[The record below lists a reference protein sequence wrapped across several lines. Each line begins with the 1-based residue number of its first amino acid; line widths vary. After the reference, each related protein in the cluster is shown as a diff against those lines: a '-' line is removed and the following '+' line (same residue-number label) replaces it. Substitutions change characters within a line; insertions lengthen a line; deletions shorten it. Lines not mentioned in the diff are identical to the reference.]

1 MAKKDKQQQSLTICV
16 AEKEFKLVTPPIIQ
30 SGTRFIY
37 LEETKN
43 SGTFKLLSSYSNII
57 PSELYCINLYIEDN
71 KLYLGFVNSD
81 CSINDTYEVIEVTIV
96 TKLNIGNKRLLYIE
110 EYQEGTRLTY
120 SEGLAKELK
129 DMQFI
134 ELRRS

>member
-1 MAKKDKQQQSLTICV
+1 MAKKDKQQGCIICI
-16 AEKEFKLVTPPIIQ
+16 AENDFKLVTPPVIQ
-30 SGTRFIY
+30 SDVRFIY
-37 LEETKN
+37 LEEIKD
-43 SGTFKLLSSYSNII
+43 SGTFKLLSSYPNIV
-57 PSELYCINLYIEDN
+57 PSVLYSVNLFIEGT
-71 KLYLGFVNSD
+71 KLYLGFVSTD
-81 CSINDTYEVIEVTIV
+81 YSINDTYEVIEVTMT

-129 DMQFI
+129 DIQFI